1 MRTLGLLVVVMMLAG
16 TAGAQTTRPADES
29 ARTPHT
35 PLRDGEVRQL
45 LIRELGNFPYDPEAG
60 GGIPEDVKRLSGSKV
75 RLVGYMMPTDMADK
89 VVTFAL
95 VPSLVECCFGQP
107 PQVHHTITV
116 NCPPGKTVAYY
127 PEEIVCEGILK
138 VEEKR
143 EDNYTISVF
152 ELDVTSI
159 RPHVQP

>member
-1 MRTLGLLVVVMMLAG
+1 SPARCRPAFCWSATTRPLSGSCRGRWCWPRSTGPRGSRRKFWQGRNNGNIWAPCGVVAVMRKDLRMRTLVLLVVLMMLAG

-75 RLVGYMMPTDMADK
+75 RLVGYMMP
-89 VVTFAL
+89 
-95 VPSLVECCFGQP
+95 
-107 PQVHHTITV
+107 
-116 NCPPGKTVAYY
+116 
-127 PEEIVCEGILK
+127 
-138 VEEKR
+138 
-143 EDNYTISVF
+143 
-152 ELDVTSI
+152 
-159 RPHVQP
+159 